1 MRWLLT
7 SPLRTLSPLG
17 LVAVGTV
24 IGAAGVPVI
33 KKTAR
38 SLAVLTVR
46 GALAISDAL
55 KETGEGLTKSWEKM
69 VHEVRVQQSIM
80 DQPAGKAAT
89 SMVAMH
95 DTQDVVNHPSATAHT
110 NKEPNHK
117 SSAEKKE
124 S

>member
-1 MRWLLT
+1 MRWLLAN
-7 SPLRTLSPLG
+7 PLRTLSPLG

-55 KETGEGLTKSWEKM
+55 KETGEGLTRSWERM
-69 VHEVRVQQSIM
+69 VHEVKQQQSIIE
-80 DQPAGKAAT
+80 QPAGNFMTPMAA
-89 SMVAMH
+89 MN
-95 DTQDVVNHPSATAHT
+95 DTQDVVNSSSATAHT
-110 NKEPNHK
+110 NKDPNHK
-117 SSAEKKE
+117 ASPEKKE